1 MPLTK
6 REAKGGAGMHC
17 APVTGAQALTV
28 TGARM
33 FAVHLLLWYTIV
45 AGEDNQAPGPVGL
58 GEEPTVHSRRLS

>member
-1 MPLTK
+1 
-6 REAKGGAGMHC
+6 MHC